1 MITLSF
7 FGAAGEVTGSCYL
20 WPTDQASVLID
31 FGLHQGERDGVIL
44 THGRLDQCGRLPQL
58 TKAGFRGRIFCTRPT
73 VEVTEIILRDSAH
86 LQEADAE
93 QDNRRRARQGRPP
106 LTPLYTVSD
115 VEQTL
120 PLLSAL
126 EYGVEQTVAPGI
138 TVRFFDAGHI
148 LGSASVLMCAED
160 RAGRAKHTIAFS
172 GDVGVRN
179 SPILRNPM
187 PPDHADTMVL
197 ESTYGDREH
206 KPMGPTLDELV
217 GILKLSQTE
226 GGRIVIPSFAL
237 GRPQDLIYHFGT
249 LLREGRI
256 PKLNV
261 YVDSP
266 MAIAASGL
274 YRRYTEVY
282 DEASRDLLRRGD
294 WPLSFPGLH
303 YSRTSEESRRL
314 NDLAG
319 GVVIISAAGMC
330 TGGRI
335 LHHLRHSLWK
345 PECRVVFVG
354 YQGLGTLGRERVDGA
369 KTVRIFG
376 ETIAVK
382 ARVHTLNGF
391 SAHAG
396 QSELVQWAGALA
408 PSKPRTFL
416 THGEDPPRR
425 ALAGRLQNELG
436 LRPELPQYADRV
448 ELA

>member
-1 MITLSF
+1 M
-7 FGAAGEVTGSCYL
+7 
-20 WPTDQASVLID
+20 
-31 FGLHQGERDGVIL
+31 ER
-44 THGRLDQCGRLPQL
+44 
-58 TKAGFRGRIFCTRPT
+58 
-73 VEVTEIILRDSAH
+73 
-86 LQEADAE
+86 
-93 QDNRRRARQGRPP
+93 
-106 LTPLYTVSD
+106 
-115 VEQTL
+115 TL

-138 TVRFFDAGHI
+138 TVRFSDAGHI
-148 LGSASVLMCAED
+148 LGSASALVSAED
-160 RAGRAKHTIAFS
+160 RAERTKRTIAFS
-172 GDVGVRN
+172 GDVGVRS
-179 SPILRNPM
+179 SPILRDPM
-187 PPDHADTMVL
+187 PADHADTMVL

-206 KPMGPTLDELV
+206 KPMGQTLDELV
-217 GILKLSQTE
+217 GILKQSQAE

-237 GRPQDLIYHFGT
+237 GRTQDLIYHFGT

-266 MAIAASGL
+266 MAIAASEV
-274 YRRYTEVY
+274 YRRHTEVY
-282 DEASRDLLRRGD
+282 DEPSRDLLRRGD

-303 YSRTSEESRRL
+303 YSRTSEEFRRL

-354 YQGLGTLGRERVDGA
+354 YQGRGTLGRELVDGA

-382 ARVHTLNGF
+382 ARVHTLSGF

-396 QSELVQWAGALA
+396 QNELVQWAGALA
-408 PSKPRTFL
+408 LSKPRTFL
-416 THGEDPPRR
+416 THGEDLPRR

-436 LRPELPQYADRV
+436 LRAELPQYAELV